1 LGRWRHYFLG
11 SSFIIKTGQQSL
23 KYMMTQRLAE
33 GIQHQFIKLLGFD
46 YTIEY
51 RKGKEN
57 IVVDALSM
65 KD

>member
-1 LGRWRHYFLG
+1 
-11 SSFIIKTGQQSL
+11 
-23 KYMMTQRLAE
+23 MMTQRLAE